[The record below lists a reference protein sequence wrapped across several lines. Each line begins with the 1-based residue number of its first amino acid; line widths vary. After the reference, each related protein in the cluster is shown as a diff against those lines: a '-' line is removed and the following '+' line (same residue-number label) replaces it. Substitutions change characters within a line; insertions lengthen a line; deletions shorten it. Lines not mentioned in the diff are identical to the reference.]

1 MLRFLRWQEAQK
13 EKVMAKSQDVT
24 EALADLS
31 TGVVRTMAAI
41 CRQLI
46 EARALNEDLLR
57 GTLQEVIAALD
68 KEGVGIVG
76 TMVPAALVAALLQSA
91 EKQP

>member
-1 MLRFLRWQEAQK
+1 MTGDQT
-13 EKVMAKSQDVT
+13 VT

-31 TGVVRTMAAI
+31 TAVVRTMAAI

-46 EARALNEDLLR
+46 DARVLNEELLR
-57 GTLQEVIAALD
+57 GTLHEVVQALE
-68 KEGVGIVG
+68 KEDVGIVG
-76 TMVPAALVAALLQSA
+76 TMVPAALAAALRQNA